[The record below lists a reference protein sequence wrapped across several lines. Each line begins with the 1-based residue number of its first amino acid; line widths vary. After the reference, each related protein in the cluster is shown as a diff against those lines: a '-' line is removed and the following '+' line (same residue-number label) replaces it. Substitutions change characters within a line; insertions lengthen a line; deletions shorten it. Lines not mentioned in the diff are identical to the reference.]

1 MPNENVDR
9 QRTAQIVMAY
19 LRHHKLSGDQL
30 GTLISDVHQTLG
42 KLGKE
47 PEPEAPRTPAISIR
61 RSVQPN
67 AVVCLD
73 CGWKGHVLR
82 RHLSARHGLSPEQYR
97 ARWNLR
103 PEHLLTAPGYS
114 ERRSALAKQLGLGR
128 GGCGTTGKESA
139 ASEQTS
145 ARSRSR
151 RQQRSRSNAT

>member
-1 MPNENVDR
+1 MPNENADR
-9 QRTAQIVMAY
+9 QRTAQIVVAY

-42 KLGKE
+42 KLGKA
-47 PEPEAPRTPAISIR
+47 PEPEAARTPAISIR

-97 ARWNLR
+97 ARCNLR

-128 GGCGTTGKESA
+128 GGRGTRSKETS
-139 ASEQTS
+139 ASEQKS

-151 RQQRSRSNAT
+151 QQQRSRSNAA